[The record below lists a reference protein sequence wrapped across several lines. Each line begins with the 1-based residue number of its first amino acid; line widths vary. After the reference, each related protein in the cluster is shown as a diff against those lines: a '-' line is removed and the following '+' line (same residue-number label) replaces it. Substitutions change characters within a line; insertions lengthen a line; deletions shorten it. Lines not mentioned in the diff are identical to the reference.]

1 MPSLVLEG
9 GLWSIVY
16 KSHIKTGVVVSGGL
30 RLFEE
35 GGLLLIKVI
44 MVSLEWVVS
53 KVSLHQNN
61 LFNALHW
68 YLLSGLAVVISAL

>member
-61 LFNALHW
+61 LFNALYW